1 MEVAA
6 MAVAVGMTVLGTYYF
21 MNKKTRKKSALA
33 CKALATALP
42 GFLTLYWLFFV
53 QGGMAADVSA
63 GDAAGSVAVSDAM
76 FGGAAFSGA
85 AFVWTLAAIL
95 CYMAADVLLECK
107 FVAGAVCFSAGHL
120 CMIVSFLTEGIPGL
134 YDGKNGQFRPDFR
147 ILLFF
152 VILVVVFIRCAFDAF
167 RKYFPH
173 LKAKGLF
180 APAIAYITVLSFMA
194 ALAAASGVGAGS
206 HPAEGSRG
214 AGASP
219 GAGILGAAHTKGL
232 AAVIPAAGGACF
244 VVSDILLGV
253 NRLGKKRSRVRG
265 AVVLILYYAAVFLFA
280 MRFWG
285 IATLF

>member
-21 MNKKTRKKSALA
+21 LNKKTRKKSALA

-42 GFLTLYWLFFV
+42 GFLMLYWRFFV
-53 QGGMAADVSA
+53 QGGVAADVSA
-63 GDAAGSVAVSDAM
+63 GDAAGSAAVSDAM
-76 FGGAAFSGA
+76 FSGA

-107 FVAGAVCFSAGHL
+107 FVAGAVCFSAGHT

-134 YDGKNGQFRPDFR
+134 YDGKSGQFRPDFR

-152 VILVVVFIRCAFDAF
+152 VLLVVVFIKCAFDAF

-194 ALAAASGVGAGS
+194 ALAAASGVAAVSHTADVFGA
-206 HPAEGSRG
+206 A
-214 AGASP
+214 ASQT
-219 GAGILGAAHTKGL
+219 AGILGAAHTKGL

-265 AVVLILYYAAVFLFA
+265 AVVLILYYAAVYLFA

>member
-1 MEVAA
+1 MTVAA
-6 MAVAVGMTVLGTYYF
+6 TAAAVGMTVLGTYYF

-42 GFLTLYWLFFV
+42 GFLMLYWLLFV
-53 QGGMAADVSA
+53 QGAVAADVPA
-63 GDAAGSVAVSDAM
+63 GDAAGSAAVSDAM
-76 FGGAAFSGA
+76 FSGAAFSGA
-85 AFVWTLAAIL
+85 AFLWTLAAIL

-134 YDGKNGQFRPDFR
+134 YDGKSGQFRPDFR

-152 VILVVVFIRCAFDAF
+152 VLLVVVFIKCAFEAF

-194 ALAAASGVGAGS
+194 ALAAASGVAAVSHTADVFGAAVS
-206 HPAEGSRG
+206 QT
-214 AGASP
+214 
-219 GAGILGAAHTKGL
+219 AGILGAAHTKGL

-265 AVVLILYYAAVFLFA
+265 AVVLVLYYAAVYLFA

>member
-6 MAVAVGMTVLGTYYF
+6 MAAAVGMTVLGTYYF

-42 GFLTLYWLFFV
+42 GFLMLYWLFFV
-53 QGGMAADVSA
+53 QGAVAADVPA
-63 GDAAGSVAVSDAM
+63 GDAAGSAAVSDAM
-76 FGGAAFSGA
+76 FSGA

-107 FVAGAVCFSAGHL
+107 FVAGAVCFSAGHT

-152 VILVVVFIRCAFDAF
+152 VLLVVVFIKCAFDAF

-194 ALAAASGVGAGS
+194 ALAAVSGVAAVSHTADVSGAAVS
-206 HPAEGSRG
+206 QT
-214 AGASP
+214 
-219 GAGILGAAHTKGL
+219 AGILGAAHTKGL

-253 NRLGKKRSRVRG
+253 NRLGKKRSCVRG
-265 AVVLILYYAAVFLFA
+265 AVVLILYYAAVYLFA

>member
-1 MEVAA
+1 MTVAA
-6 MAVAVGMTVLGTYYF
+6 TAAAVGMTVLGTYYF

-42 GFLTLYWLFFV
+42 GFLMLYWLFFV
-53 QGGMAADVSA
+53 QGAVAADVPA
-63 GDAAGSVAVSDAM
+63 GDAAGSAAVSDAM

-85 AFVWTLAAIL
+85 AFLWTLAAIL

-107 FVAGAVCFSAGHL
+107 FVAGAVCFSAGHI

-134 YDGKNGQFRPDFR
+134 YDGKSGQFRPDFR

-152 VILVVVFIRCAFDAF
+152 VLLVVVFIKCAFDAF

-180 APAIAYITVLSFMA
+180 SPAIAYITVLSFMA
-194 ALAAASGVGAGS
+194 ALAAASGVAAVS
-206 HPAEGSRG
+206 QT
-214 AGASP
+214 
-219 GAGILGAAHTKGL
+219 AGISGAAHTKGL

-265 AVVLILYYAAVFLFA
+265 AVVLILYYAAVYLFA